1 MTTSLAFRV
10 DTRVFLIDLTRTEP
24 IDDPQG
30 SRYWLNRA
38 KALEFNSPAEPMD
51 TLQQAPTGATTVDA
65 PSATSFVTSANALIV
80 FVRMPTGRNDHD
92 CC

>member
-1 MTTSLAFRV
+1 MTTSLAFRA

-24 IDDPQG
+24 TDDPQG
-30 SRYWLNRA
+30 SRDWFNRA
-38 KALEFNSPAEPMD
+38 KMLEFNSPAEPMD

-65 PSATSFVTSANALIV
+65 PGVTSFVTGANALV
-80 FVRMPTGRNDHD
+80 VAVRIPIDRNDHV